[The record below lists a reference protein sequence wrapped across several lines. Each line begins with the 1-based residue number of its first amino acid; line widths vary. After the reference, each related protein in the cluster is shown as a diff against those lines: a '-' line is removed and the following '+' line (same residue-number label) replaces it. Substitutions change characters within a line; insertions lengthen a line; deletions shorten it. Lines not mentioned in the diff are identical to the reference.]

1 MSGIKH
7 HFSPHLTS
15 LISPGK
21 RLYSSIS
28 NRCLSLPSYD
38 DIGDCSFIC
47 KSRGAFF
54 WFDERVLYLSR
65 PDSLPIRVCRSSFVV
80 LPYPLLPP
88 ELLVALYDF
97 PPFMKDIRGYNNMF
111 SMTSFEG
118 KVDDDINRTDG
129 PYVFK
134 ISDQVCHWIG
144 AFGVVHEKG
153 SKVLAVVYG

>member
-1 MSGIKH
+1 M
-7 HFSPHLTS
+7 
-15 LISPGK
+15 
-21 RLYSSIS
+21 
-28 NRCLSLPSYD
+28 
-38 DIGDCSFIC
+38 
-47 KSRGAFF
+47 
-54 WFDERVLYLSR
+54 YLSR
-65 PDSLPIRVCRSSFVV
+65 PDSLPIHVCRSSFVV
-80 LPYPLLPP
+80 LSYPLLPP
-88 ELLVALYDF
+88 ELLLALYDF

-134 ISDQVCHWIG
+134 ISDQVCHWIC